1 MARLPKLNQAY
12 VNWKSAFMKKHKDH
26 GFTIVELLIVIVVI
40 GILAAIVIVAF
51 NGVQNKANTAAVQS
65 DLKNFGKL
73 ASLYHAEN
81 GEFPSTTNQLNGL
94 KWKATV
100 NSYQQNSMGNA
111 LYCAIVAGSN
121 ATFVIAARTKDN
133 TAYTYSPQNGLQ
145 QYTGAWTG
153 AWATDCP
160 IFIPG
165 YPTTATPNYFFA
177 QGYHPPGW
185 GSPGWRV
192 WTGGTI

>member
-1 MARLPKLNQAY
+1 MTRLQKLPL
-12 VNWKSAFMKKHKDH
+12 KHACRRMHIRRSSDS

-51 NGVQNKANTAAVQS
+51 SGIQDRANSAAVQS
-65 DLKNFGKL
+65 DLKNFGKMATL
-73 ASLYHAEN
+73 FHADN
-81 GEFPSTTNQLNGL
+81 GAYPGTVNQLNGL
-94 KWKATV
+94 GWKASMG
-100 NSYQQNSMGNA
+100 SYQQNSMGNA
-111 LYCAIVAGSN
+111 LYCAIVSGTT
-121 ATFVIAARTKDN
+121 ATFVIAARTKNN
-133 TAYTYSPQNGLQ
+133 TAYTYSPENGLQ

-165 YPTTATPNYFFA
+165 YPTTATPNYFYA

-192 WTGGTI
+192 WTGGTL